1 MLPSN
6 RELEKKLWDAADQ
19 LRANSGLRP
28 AEYYLP
34 VLGLIFLKY
43 ADYRFGVVDQ
53 KIKEEREQTREET
66 GRSLP
71 PLEPEHYQAE
81 GVLFVPDEAR
91 YQRLVELPE
100 GTDVSREVI
109 NAMKVIEDHNSSLK
123 DVLPKTYTR
132 LSDDILIAFLRE
144 FNTIEMDMDGDV
156 FGHIYEYF
164 LSQFAMSEG
173 RRGGEFFTPT
183 SIVRLIVEV
192 IEPFH
197 GRILD
202 PACGSGGMFVQSAR
216 FIEEHQGDPDAEL
229 SIYGQERVAQTA
241 RICQMNLAVH
251 GLEGNIRQGNT
262 YYDDIHNSLEKFDF
276 VMANPPFNVKGV
288 DHERLENDPRF
299 PFGIPSTDNA
309 NYLWIQIF
317 YSALNEQGRAGFVMA
332 NSAADAGHSEKE
344 IRKKLIEDDAVD
356 VVISIDSNFFFTVT
370 LPCTLW
376 FLDKGKPPERK
387 GKVLFLDARG
397 VYHQIDRA
405 HRKFTEKQLSFL
417 SCIVRLYRD
426 EDLNGYKF
434 THEGLNLTQ
443 PQVDELQMAFSN
455 RVYSDISGLCK
466 EVSIDEIS
474 EEGWSLNPG
483 RYVGV
488 SRVDHN
494 NINYSKKIGSLYSKF
509 ENLTEQAHELEK
521 TINNNLEDLI
531 DKL

>member
-1 MLPSN
+1 MLAN
-6 RELEKKLWDAADQ
+6 NVELEKKLWDAADQ

-109 NAMKVIEDHNSSLK
+109 NAMKAIEELNDSLK
-123 DVLPKTYTR
+123 DVLPKTYNR
-132 LSDDILIAFLRE
+132 LSDNILIALLRE

-216 FIEEHQGDPDAEL
+216 FVEEHQGDPDAEL

-262 YYDDIHNSLEKFDF
+262 YYDDIHKSLEKFEF
-276 VMANPPFNVKGV
+276 VMANPPFNVNGV

-344 IRKKLIEDDAVD
+344 IRKKLIEDDAVY
-356 VVISIDSNFFFTVT
+356 VVISVDSNFFFTVT

-376 FLDKGKPPERK
+376 FLEKGKPPERK

-397 VYHQIDRA
+397 IYHQIDRA
-405 HRKFTEKQLSFL
+405 HRKFTENQLNFL
-417 SCIVRLYRD
+417 SGIVRLYRG
-426 EDLNGYKF
+426 EGLNGYQF
-434 THEGLNLTQ
+434 NPEGLNLTQ
-443 PQVDELQMAFSN
+443 PQVDELQMCFAN
-455 RVYSDISGLCK
+455 KEYTDIPGLCAV
-466 EVSIDEIS
+466 VSREGITEQ
-474 EEGWSLNPG
+474 GWSLNPG
-483 RYVGV
+483 RYIGV
-488 SRVDHN
+488 
-494 NINYSKKIGSLYSKF
+494 
-509 ENLTEQAHELEK
+509 EK
-521 TINNNLEDLI
+521 TEKRSTNNLEQLRELNE
-531 DKL
+531 KLTNLNDEAKKLEETIHNTIQNILK